1 MADVVNTFIENQS
14 NISGNNATIAENQR
28 KVYEAGIR
36 AGLSQDPTY
45 SEGYEDGL
53 DAALGGAEW
62 QDILNGNTP
71 VGKAKLADR
80 ATEADRAKTAST
92 AISAEV
98 ANHAGVADRSYESD
112 HAAHAVN
119 AEEADLAKEAT
130 HSADADRATE
140 ADHTPEAD
148 YAKNAGHATTAT
160 TATSVLSAPR
170 WNVDRFVGAISPTKD
185 TEKLSVVNDGFS
197 ASVGQE
203 KTVSGETSIPM
214 INSGT
219 VYLCFS
225 TKTACERDERVAA
238 YTIMDKVEVY
248 VNNTLSH
255 TLGREYTVGIN
266 GADFPSFSME
276 SDAIDTEYRPLLSV
290 SAGDVV
296 TLKYSLTTRRGA
308 GGGWDSLT
316 AWLTLFGIH
325 LKANIIT
332 AHTYH
337 TLEVES

>member
-1 MADVVNTFIENQS
+1 MGVMETFIENQGA
-14 NISGNNATIAENQR
+14 ISGNNATIPENQM
-28 KVYEAGIR
+28 KFYEAGVK
-36 AGLSQDPTY
+36 AGLAQDPDY
-45 SEGYEDGL
+45 AEGYEDGR

-62 QDILNGNTP
+62 KDILNGNTP

-80 ATEADRAKTAST
+80 ATEADRAKTASS

-98 ANHAGVADRSYESD
+98 ANRAGEADRSYESYR
-112 HAAHAVN
+112 AAHAVN
-119 AEEADLAKEAT
+119 AEEAELAKEAT
-130 HSADADRATE
+130 HSAEADHATE

-160 TATSVLSAPR
+160 TATSALSAPR

-185 TEKLSVVNDGFS
+185 TEKLSVVNGGFS
-197 ASVGQE
+197 GDVGE
-203 KTVSGETSIPM
+203 EETVSGETSIPM

-225 TKTACERDERVAA
+225 TKTACERDERLAA
-238 YTIMDKVEVY
+238 YTITDKVEVY
-248 VNNTLSH
+248 VNNTLAH
-255 TLGREYTVGIN
+255 TLSREYTVGIG
-266 GADFPSFSME
+266 GADFPPISGE
-276 SDAIDTEYRPLLSV
+276 NDAIDTEYRPLLSV
-290 SAGDVV
+290 SVGDVV

-316 AWLTLFGIH
+316 AWLTLVGIH

-332 AHTYH
+332 AHTYP
-337 TLEVES
+337 TLEVEA